1 MNFVNLY
8 PSDAIIFKYKKERN
22 CHYEKMLMHII
33 HVYMHLPIV
42 HVNFDARK
50 TMFAK
55 FPNWSVGS
63 NFSDCIVRWYHKV
76 DIDSVNTKTLL
87 PSLLKLFK

>member
-1 MNFVNLY
+1 
-8 PSDAIIFKYKKERN
+8 
-22 CHYEKMLMHII
+22 MLMHII
-33 HVYMHLPIV
+33 HVYMHLKIL
-42 HVNFDARK
+42 HVNFGARK

-76 DIDSVNTKTLL
+76 DIDSVSTK
-87 PSLLKLFK
+87 